1 VAKRAPATVAGH
13 TVAGGCNDH
22 FISLR
27 FGHTHSLIPRKSA
40 PGTTSPAQHHAGQP
54 GARRLS
60 SEFIA
65 KRGMMQLRL
74 HKSP

>member
-1 VAKRAPATVAGH
+1 MIISSACGSAIPIPLSPEKAP
-13 TVAGGCNDH
+13 
-22 FISLR
+22 
-27 FGHTHSLIPRKSA
+27 
-40 PGTTSPAQHHAGQP
+40 PAQHHAGQP

>member
-1 VAKRAPATVAGH
+1 MIISSACGSAIPIPLSPEKAPPAH
-13 TVAGGCNDH
+13 H
-22 FISLR
+22 
-27 FGHTHSLIPRKSA
+27 PRHNI
-40 PGTTSPAQHHAGQP
+40 PAQHHAGQP